1 MEAKPVVVGVDG
13 SEESKRVLRWAARY
27 ADLAAAPLHP
37 LLVWEEP
44 PNYGWPTYY
53 DDVDFG
59 ERARARLEEVVRE
72 VLGDVPTGAVVKR
85 AHAAAALVDASKDA
99 GLLVVGQ
106 RGHGEFHDR
115 LLGSVSQHCVH
126 HAHCPVVVVRG
137 AETDPGAA

>member
-13 SEESKRVLRWAARY
+13 SEESKRALRWAARY
-27 ADLAAAPLHP
+27 AEQAAAPLHP
-37 LLVWEEP
+37 LLAWEEP
-44 PNYGWPTYY
+44 TNYGWPTYY
-53 DDVDFG
+53 DDVDFQ
-59 ERARARLEEVVRE
+59 EKAREKLNEVVRE
-72 VLGDVPTGAVVKR
+72 VLGDLPTGFTVQHG
-85 AHAAAALVDASKDA
+85 HAAAALIDASKRA

-137 AETDPGAA
+137 D